1 MKKRLT
7 YMLLVGCLLSQS
19 VSMLQAKTLIID
31 GQQIEY
37 TSPPISL
44 YVNKQ
49 FIQTTIMDPIQLD
62 NRVLVPAR
70 EVFEA
75 MGAKVDWNSTLK
87 RVTVEYNQKKIVLI
101 VNNNE
106 AIINGETV
114 LMDVPGKIINDK
126 IMIPIRFVS
135 EAIGMKVDWDSENRA
150 VWIEGNT
157 QSSTDNSGS
166 VASPIYSKI
175 QEVVTTETSTQFLT
189 TILANSA
196 MDEVKVMTLDDK
208 VVIDILNSKSLLNQ
222 NISVEENTYIKG
234 IRTSQFKEDTT
245 RVVLDLK
252 VPVEVVQTLSSD
264 KTAFNMILTK
274 KNVASNPLPDNGSTS
289 ENQTTGGNN
298 TTGDN
303 NVTNDEYDDSLT
315 SQESLYVSGYRP
327 KLNLSGVTSSKIRV
341 TDDYRNKKLVF
352 DLGADYSAIL
362 GDTEFQPGDGYVQS
376 IKINTS
382 GTTKITVTTN
392 TVYTYQV
399 AQDSNG
405 AILELVRPREKYSQ
419 IVVLDIGHG
428 GSDSGAVANG
438 VKEKEVNF
446 NQGMALYY
454 LLEADPSIKV
464 YMTRE
469 SDVYPTLQ
477 FRSQLANEIEADL
490 FISIHNNSAS
500 ANVTGAETLY
510 YPNGSDTRG
519 KQIAQMVQEAIVSC
533 GLGNRGIKARSDLY
547 VLRTT
552 NMPAILLETGF
563 LTNAAEAEYINSQS
577 FINEWSQS
585 VYNAIVRGFE
595 LLAR

>member
-135 EAIGMKVDWDSENRA
+135 EAIGMKVEWDSENRA

-166 VASPIYSKI
+166 VTSPIYSKV

-189 TILANSA
+189 TILASSA

-222 NISVEENTYIKG
+222 SISVEENTYIKG

-274 KNVASNPLPDNGSTS
+274 KNGASNPLPDNGSTS

-352 DLGADYSAIL
+352 DLGADYSATL

-510 YPNGSDTRG
+510 YPNGADIRG

>member
-166 VASPIYSKI
+166 VTSPIYSKV

>member
-135 EAIGMKVDWDSENRA
+135 EAIGMKVNWDSENRA

-157 QSSTDNSGS
+157 QSSTDNGGS

-189 TILANSA
+189 TILASSA

-222 NISVEENTYIKG
+222 SISVEENTYIKG

-274 KNVASNPLPDNGSTS
+274 KNGASNPLPDNGSTS

-352 DLGADYSAIL
+352 DLGADYSATL

>member
-274 KNVASNPLPDNGSTS
+274 KNGASNPLPDNGSTS

-352 DLGADYSAIL
+352 DLGADYSATL

>member
-352 DLGADYSAIL
+352 DLGADYSATL

>member
-166 VASPIYSKI
+166 VTSPIYSKV

-189 TILANSA
+189 TILASSA

-222 NISVEENTYIKG
+222 SISVEENTYIKG

-352 DLGADYSAIL
+352 DLGADYSATL

>member
-166 VASPIYSKI
+166 VTSPIYSKV

-352 DLGADYSAIL
+352 DLGADYSATL

>member
-166 VASPIYSKI
+166 VTSPIYSKV

-189 TILANSA
+189 TILASSA

-222 NISVEENTYIKG
+222 SISVEENTYIKG

-274 KNVASNPLPDNGSTS
+274 KNGASNPLPDNGSTS

-352 DLGADYSAIL
+352 DLGADYSATL

>member
-166 VASPIYSKI
+166 VTSPIYSKV

-274 KNVASNPLPDNGSTS
+274 KNGASNPLPDNGSTS

-352 DLGADYSAIL
+352 DLGADYSATL